1 MSKRAN
7 PAMIGGFVIGA
18 VMLLAGGA
26 AIFGGAELFAKR
38 NVYVTFF
45 EEETKGLRVGANIL
59 MNGVRIGYVS
69 EIAVLVDESNYGT
82 TTRVTLE
89 ILPDTYVRTQNGE
102 PIGEG
107 MSDLIDHETL
117 IHEAGL
123 RAQLDIES
131 FVTGQL
137 LIKLA
142 LRPDTDPILR
152 GVDTEH
158 PEIPTISSDIAQL
171 FANVENWLSELRSD
185 FDLEA
190 IGARIESLLVGLD
203 ELSNSPDVRKLISG
217 LNDIVNDQA
226 TQELAGSLL
235 VTLDELQVAIA
246 DASHLFQ
253 SMDQNIGSLTAE
265 TRPALRR
272 LENALHEAE
281 QALQAAKT
289 QLRGDSAQAYQFE
302 ATLVELERA
311 ARSIV
316 TFFDYLERNP
326 EALLRGKQAR

>member
-18 VMLLAGGA
+18 VVLLAGGA

-45 EEETKGLRVGANIL
+45 EEETKGLRVGANVL

-142 LRPDTDPILR
+142 LRPDTDSILR

-185 FDLEA
+185 FDLEE

-203 ELSNSPDVRKLISG
+203 ELSNSPDVRELISG

-226 TQELAGSLL
+226 TQELAASLL

-246 DASHLFQ
+246 DASKLFQ
-253 SMDQNIGSLTAE
+253 NMDQNIGSLTAE

-281 QALQAAKT
+281 QALQAAKA
-289 QLRGDSAQAYQFE
+289 QLRGDSSQAYQFE

>member
-18 VMLLAGGA
+18 VVLLAGGA

-45 EEETKGLRVGANIL
+45 EEETKGLRVGANVL

-69 EIAVLVDESNYGT
+69 EIAVLVDESSYGT
-82 TTRVTLE
+82 TTRVMLE
-89 ILPDTYVRTQNGE
+89 ILPDTYVRTQDGV

-137 LIKLA
+137 LVELD
-142 LRPDTDPILR
+142 LRPDTDAILR

-171 FANVENWLSELRSD
+171 FANIENWLSKLRSD
-185 FDLEA
+185 FDLEE

-203 ELSNSPDVRKLISG
+203 ELSNSPDVRELISG
-217 LNDIVNDQA
+217 LNEIVNDQA

-235 VTLDELQVAIA
+235 ATLDELQVAIT
-246 DASHLFQ
+246 DASDLFQ
-253 SMDQNIGSLTAE
+253 SMERDIGSLAAE
-265 TRPALRR
+265 TRPALQR
-272 LENALHEAE
+272 LEDALHEAE
-281 QALQAAKT
+281 QALQAAKV
-289 QLRGDSAQAYQFE
+289 QLRGDSSQAYQFE

-311 ARSIV
+311 ARAIV
-316 TFFDYLERNP
+316 AFFDYLERNP
-326 EALLRGKQAR
+326 EALLRGKQPR